1 MKIKIDAIDTL
12 FFKDGKPFSMG
23 EETWADGIFP
33 PPPSVIY
40 GAITSSILSAKP
52 ELSNRLSDST
62 IFDDVIITDIYY
74 RVKNSIHYPMP
85 LDIVYKKNKSKKEV
99 NTENRT
105 KEYKVSLINGNQRN
119 TLSSI
124 SQNISVINSTE
135 EVENLENA
143 VLNDSKLSDY
153 LNGFLDEKEFVCRKL
168 SDNFI
173 TESKVGIGRDN
184 LTHTTEESKLYRVG
198 MRRPKDLSIIV
209 ELADTELT
217 KELTKFIKLGAEG
230 KIAKLS
236 EQKDIYNPILVKN
249 SEGKEFKLYLK
260 TPAFFES
267 GWLPS
272 WINKETLVGEKE
284 GIKIKLITAFIGKPI
299 SIGGFDM
306 YNKVPKPMRKAVP
319 SGSVYYFEILKG
331 SFKEVVDL
339 FNNKSISEYDS
350 QKYGYGISMVGS
362 LK

>member
-40 GAITSSILSAKP
+40 GAITSSILSAEP
-52 ELSNRLSDST
+52 ELSNRLSDPT

-74 RVKNSIHYPMP
+74 RINNSIHFPMP
-85 LDIVYKKNKSKKEV
+85 LDIVYKKNKSKKDV
-99 NTENRT
+99 NTEKRT
-105 KEYKVSLINGNQRN
+105 KEYIVNILNGNQSKS
-119 TLSSI
+119 LSSI
-124 SQNISVINSTE
+124 NQNILTIKSNE

-143 VLNDSKLSDY
+143 VLNESKLSDY
-153 LNGFLDEKEFVCRKL
+153 LNGFLDEKEFVSRKL

-184 LTHTTEESKLYRVG
+184 LTRTTEESKLYRVG

-209 ELADTELT
+209 ELSDTELT
-217 KELTKFIKLGAEG
+217 KELTKFIKFGAEG
-230 KIAKLS
+230 KIAKLT
-236 EQKDIYNPILVKN
+236 EPTDIYNPISVKD
-249 SEGKEFKLYLK
+249 SEVKKFKLYLK
-260 TPAFFES
+260 TPTFFEN
-267 GWLPS
+267 GWLPN
-272 WINKETLVGEKE
+272 WVNKETLVGEKD
-284 GIKIKLITAFIGKPI
+284 GIQIKLITAFIGKPI

-306 YNKVPKPMRKAVP
+306 FKKVPKPMRKAVP
-319 SGSVYYFEILKG
+319 SGSVYCFEILNG
-331 SFKEVVDL
+331 NFKEVLDL

-350 QKYGYGISMVGS
+350 QKYGYGISMIGI